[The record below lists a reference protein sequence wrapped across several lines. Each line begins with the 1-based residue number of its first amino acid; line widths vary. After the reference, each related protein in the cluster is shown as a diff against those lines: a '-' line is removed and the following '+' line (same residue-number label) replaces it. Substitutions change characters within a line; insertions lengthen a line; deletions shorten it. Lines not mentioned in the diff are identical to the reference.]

1 MGNCIH
7 KKNGTSQACVPMQ
20 LQYSRQGYIK
30 VKNKKSS
37 VPNSVIEVAFHLSEP
52 LKVMSD
58 ELNFINSLFYISLS
72 VLPGID
78 PRKDLEKVSQ
88 DNCFYV
94 YSSTSLLMGLF
105 DGHGVFGA
113 LVTKFCCD
121 LCESLFTRLPQYVS
135 CIQSD
140 PSEYLRYLTSEC
152 EQGLKSSEID
162 ASLSG
167 W

>member
-1 MGNCIH
+1 MNP
-7 KKNGTSQACVPMQ
+7 NCVPMQ

-30 VKNKKSS
+30 MKNKKSS
-37 VPNSVIEVAFHLSEP
+37 VPNSFVEIAFHLSEP
-52 LKVMSD
+52 FKVMSD
-58 ELNFINSLFYISLS
+58 ELNFINSNFFISLS

-88 DNCFYV
+88 DNCFYI

-121 LCESLFTRLPQYVS
+121 LCENLFPELLQHVRF
-135 CIQSD
+135 IQPD
-140 PSEYLRYLTSEC
+140 PCEYLRYLTSQC
-152 EQGLKSSEID
+152 EQGLIISKID
-162 ASLSG
+162 TSLSG